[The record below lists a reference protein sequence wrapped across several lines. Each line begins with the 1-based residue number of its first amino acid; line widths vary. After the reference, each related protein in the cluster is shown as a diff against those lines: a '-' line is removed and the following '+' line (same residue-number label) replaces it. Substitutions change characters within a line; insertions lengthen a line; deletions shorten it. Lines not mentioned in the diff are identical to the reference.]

1 MPPPA
6 GCMCTARAEEDVPP
20 QLNPASVMQ
29 RIREQIRAWANDATI
44 RDTTLLLEAR
54 RAIEH
59 QMVRTL
65 EYAGWRALSLAVPAL
80 ITTMVI
86 EQLHDW

>member
-1 MPPPA
+1 MPPVA
-6 GCMCTARAEEDVPP
+6 GCMCTAKEEQDVGL
-20 QLNPASVMQ
+20 QLTSATVMQ

-65 EYAGWRALSLAVPAL
+65 EHAG
-80 ITTMVI
+80 
-86 EQLHDW
+86 